1 MKNQFVWMGALIS
14 LEIIVLGVFLNSGIK
29 AFVQKDRVVSVKG
42 LCEKEVKAD
51 HVIWPIQFQEK
62 GDKLNILLQAVTI
75 KNQEVV
81 DYLISKGI
89 DKDEISISSPN
100 VYDGI
105 TDRYSYNPT
114 VRYTVTSVIT
124 VSSNKIDLVCELM
137 LKQLDLLNK
146 GITIVNNYYSQPSF
160 TFNGLNDIKPEM
172 IETAT
177 KNARAVALKFAEDSG
192 SKLGKIKSA
201 SQGTFSISER
211 DSNTPYMKQV
221 RIVTYVD
228 YYLND

>member
-1 MKNQFVWMGALIS
+1 
-14 LEIIVLGVFLNSGIK
+14 
-29 AFVQKDRVVSVKG
+29 
-42 LCEKEVKAD
+42 
-51 HVIWPIQFQEK
+51 
-62 GDKLNILLQAVTI
+62 
-75 KNQEVV
+75 
-81 DYLISKGI
+81 
-89 DKDEISISSPN
+89 
-100 VYDGI
+100 
-105 TDRYSYNPT
+105 
-114 VRYTVTSVIT
+114 
-124 VSSNKIDLVCELM
+124 M

-201 SQGTFSISER
+201 SQGTFSINER

-228 YYLND
+228 YYLNDW

>member
-14 LEIIVLGVFLNSGIK
+14 LGIIVLGVCLNSGIK

-51 HVIWPIQFQEK
+51 HVIWPIQFEEK
-62 GDKLNILLQAVTI
+62 GDKLNVLLQAITV

-105 TDRYSYNPT
+105 TDRHSYNPT

-124 VSSNKIDLVCELM
+124 MSSNKIDLVCELM

>member
-1 MKNQFVWMGALIS
+1 MKNQFIWMGALIS
-14 LEIIVLGVFLNSGIK
+14 LGIIVLGIFLNSGIK

-62 GDKLNILLQAVTI
+62 GDKLNVLLQAVTV

-81 DYLISKGI
+81 NYLISKGI
-89 DKDEISISSPN
+89 NSEEISISSPN

-146 GITIVNNYYSQPSF
+146 GITIVNNYYSQPNF